1 MLTNI
6 SRLGEKILECEK
18 SINLCKLKIA
28 CDLIGEMDEVLQ
40 LLPGTNTE
48 IGSGAVCSILRREK
62 KFLQGRLISKL
73 KRLLNECVQYEYG
86 RICVNKQLV
95 GVLRS
100 EDVII
105 DDPIELGHILE
116 CIVSVSRL
124 EDFVE
129 DMLKCL
135 WKFLIRPLWK
145 EKKAQTP
152 SISNAATRAEFIF
165 ENIAREQSV
174 YISQETSSQEGDTL
188 HSFAFVRAPNHNL
201 LG

>member
-6 SRLGEKILECEK
+6 SHLGEKLLECEK
-18 SINLCKLKIA
+18 CINLCKLKAA
-28 CDLIGEMDEVLQ
+28 CILIGEMADILQ
-40 LLPGTNTE
+40 SLPGTNTE
-48 IGSGAVCSILRREK
+48 IGSGVVCSILRREK
-62 KFLQGRLISKL
+62 KFLQSRLISKL

-86 RICVNKQLV
+86 RICVSKQLV

-105 DDPIELGHILE
+105 DDPIELSHIWE

-152 SISNAATRAEFIF
+152 SISNASNRAEFIF

-174 YISQETSSQEGDTL
+174 YLSQESLSQEG
-188 HSFAFVRAPNHNL
+188 AFFSQQFM
-201 LG
+201 